1 MDKNFNLPTL
11 QFATKSEIEVMAK
24 DYAEKI
30 LASGNQLDV
39 MIAMTVTQEFFKQ
52 LENSIGKQARKIAD
66 KLCGTKS
73 TIEYK
78 GVQIQMKEP
87 AVQYD
92 WKAVPFI
99 AKREEELKKIKDGA
113 KGATPS
119 SPFIYMVDGKIL
131 AQIDNVPKKESKRD
145 EDDEYVMSIIIPKK

>member
-1 MDKNFNLPTL
+1 MENFNLPTL

-24 DYAEKI
+24 EYAEKI
-30 LASGNQLDV
+30 LSSGNQLDV

-66 KLCGTKS
+66 ELCGAKS

-119 SPFIYMVDGKIL
+119 NPFIYMVDGKIL
-131 AQIDNVPKKESKRD
+131 AQIDGVPRKESKRD
-145 EDDEYVMSIIIPKK
+145 EDDEYIMSIIIPKK